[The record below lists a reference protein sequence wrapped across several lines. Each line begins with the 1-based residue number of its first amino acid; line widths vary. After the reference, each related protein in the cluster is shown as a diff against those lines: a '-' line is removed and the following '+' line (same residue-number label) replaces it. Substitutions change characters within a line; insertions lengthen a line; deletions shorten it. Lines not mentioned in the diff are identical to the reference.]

1 VSGYTPVFAQIYQ
14 GTLYGKWPAAAV
26 WASLLP
32 LLDKNGHLEM
42 SLQAISGMTGWPM
55 DLLKQGI
62 DELMQPDPSS
72 RSAIAEG
79 RRLVMI
85 DAQRDWGWIAVNHSI
100 YREKARLMAKSKYE
114 TSAGLNS
121 KRMNDRRRPPETAGD
136 RQEAP
141 LTASH
146 THTHIPVGAD
156 ESTGSD
162 SNSMPEDSINRAI
175 YADARRILGLSA
187 GGMITP
193 HLGAKGKG
201 IAWVVETLGEIDR
214 RKMDPEAARAF
225 WSKMATPKR
234 RGVVC

>member
-1 VSGYTPVFAQIYQ
+1 VSGYTPVFGQIYQ
-14 GTLYGKWPAAAV
+14 GTLYGKWPTAAV

-32 LLDKNGHLEM
+32 LLDKNGHLDM

-79 RRLVMI
+79 RRLIMI

-100 YREKARLMAKSKYE
+100 YKEKARLMAKSQYE

-136 RQEAP
+136 RREP
-141 LTASH
+141 PPTASH
-146 THTHIPVGAD
+146 TQTHIPVGAE
-156 ESTGSD
+156 ESAS
-162 SNSMPEDSINRAI
+162 EDSISRAI
-175 YADARRILGLSA
+175 YADARRILGSSA